1 MAGLGTELA
10 IRLRAP
16 FVRQRYSRLVID
28 CNRDPYRDDAIPAIS
43 DGISIAG
50 NVGLSAAQRAARR
63 REIFDPYHRRIAQEL
78 DQRAADGLST
88 LLVSLHSFTPSMAG
102 QDRPWRYGV
111 LHRNDSAASRLM
123 VTLLRKTLGKEVVGD
138 NQPYSMDGTDFTIPH
153 HADARGLDYLELEVR
168 QDLLA
173 DRAGQHAAAVL
184 LEPLLR
190 RVAATGA

>member
-1 MAGLGTELA
+1 
-10 IRLRAP
+10 
-16 FVRQRYSRLVID
+16 
-28 CNRDPYRDDAIPAIS
+28 
-43 DGISIAG
+43 
-50 NVGLSAAQRAARR
+50 
-63 REIFDPYHRRIAQEL
+63 
-78 DQRAADGLST
+78 
-88 LLVSLHSFTPSMAG
+88 
-102 QDRPWRYGV
+102 
-111 LHRNDSAASRLM
+111 M